1 MFQSDLQ
8 TDMAFGQ
15 NLPESAPVCQY
26 HIAAHLSIAKGPAF
40 GLEPWTAEL
49 SGADRNP
56 AELPYVTFT
65 IRLARQPRRVI

>member
-1 MFQSDLQ
+1 VFQSDLQ

-49 SGADRNP
+49 SGATEIPLSCRTSRSQ
-56 AELPYVTFT
+56 YVWHGN
-65 IRLARQPRRVI
+65 RGA